1 MSFSSFIGNEAA
13 KSQIESFISK
23 DKIPHAI
30 ILEGARGLG
39 KRTLAKLISKAC
51 VCEKTWEKPCG
62 KCIHCKK
69 VDREVHPDVIYPE
82 KSGAL
87 HTYNIETIR
96 EMREDAYIIA
106 NEAQNKVY
114 VLTEV
119 DNMGIPAQNALLK
132 ILEEPPANVIFILT
146 CISSMNL
153 LQTIR
158 SRMQIISLVPVHF
171 EEAKLYI
178 RKKYKELPDAK
189 IDEAVKI
196 SYGNIG
202 LAIEML
208 TSEGLK
214 ETIRIAND
222 IASVIVSPRP
232 FELLKATS
240 GLISDR
246 KKFKEVLNFII
257 IFLREALI
265 LSYTGKSNGCS
276 YNVINEL
283 ANNLSGKKIIDII
296 EEINKTVIYI
306 DQNVNLTLL
315 SSNLC
320 INLQSIV
327 F

>member
-1 MSFSSFIGNEAA
+1 MSFSSFIGNEEA
-13 KSQIESFISK
+13 KSQIKSFISK
-23 DKIPHAI
+23 GKIPHAI

-39 KRTLAKLISKAC
+39 KCTLAKLISKAC
-51 VCEKTWEKPCG
+51 VCEGTLEKPCCE
-62 KCIHCKK
+62 CINCKK
-69 VDREVHPDVIYPE
+69 VEREVHPDVIYPE

-87 HTYNIETIR
+87 HTYNIDTIR
-96 EMREDAYIIA
+96 EVREDAYVIA
-106 NEAQNKVY
+106 NEARNKVY
-114 VLTEV
+114 ILTEV

-132 ILEEPPANVIFILT
+132 ILEEPPPNVVFILT

-158 SRMQIISLVPVHF
+158 SRTQIISLMPVYF
-171 EEAKLYI
+171 EDAKLYI
-178 RKKYKELPDAK
+178 RKKYKELTDAK
-189 IDEAVKI
+189 IDKAVKI

-202 LAIEML
+202 LAIEIL

-214 ETIRIAND
+214 ETIRMAND
-222 IASVIVSPRP
+222 IASVITSPRP

-246 KKFKEVLNFII
+246 KKFKEVLNFLIV
-257 IFLREALI
+257 FLREALI
-265 LSYTGKSNGCS
+265 LSYTGKSNDYG
-276 YNVINEL
+276 YDVINEL
-283 ANNLSGKKIIDII
+283 ANNLNGKKIIDII
-296 EEINKTVIYI
+296 EEINKVVIYI

-315 SSNLC
+315 STNLC